1 MTLEGPRIL
10 DKGFS
15 GGVIT
20 NDDPTTASVTGGIIK
35 LSENVFAQQSY
46 YDLAGYTLDD
56 LTAFFAGVTIQEEFQ
71 PHGTMTG
78 WIVDM
83 ITTHQLNSTDIIN
96 AHFDAATLDLP
107 GFNLSTFDMNQV
119 IYARTRTFST
129 SANWTPAIIS
139 EYGRT
144 QWGTCSASTSEKV
157 YLTRIIY
164 TAIPIIA
171 LTVLNVPPCNYVTSI
186 VVGREPDLTFMMR
199 QRRSYEEAT
208 GVSP

>member
-1 MTLEGPRIL
+1 VTLEGPRIL

-20 NDDPTTASVTGGIIK
+20 NLDPSTVTVTGGIIE
-35 LSENVFAQQSY
+35 LSTNVFAIQSY
-46 YDLAGYTLDD
+46 YDLAGYTQND
-56 LTAFFAGVTIQEEFQ
+56 LTAFFAGAVIQEEFA
-71 PHGTMTG
+71 PTGTMSG
-78 WIVDM
+78 FIVDM
-83 ITTHQLNSTDIIN
+83 ITTHQLTAADIIS
-96 AHFDAATLDLP
+96 AHFTDPAATLDLP

-119 IYARTRTFST
+119 IFARTRTFNT
-129 SANWTPAIIS
+129 SAEWSQIS

-144 QWGTCSASTSEKV
+144 QWGTCSAATSEKI

-164 TAIPIIA
+164 TDMDTIPG
-171 LTVLNVPPCNYVTSI
+171 LTFSIPPCNYVTSI

-208 GVSP
+208 GLGS

>member
-164 TAIPIIA
+164 TAIPIIP

-208 GVSP
+208 GFGD

>member
-20 NDDPTTASVTGGIIK
+20 NASPTDVTSTGGISQ
-35 LSENVFAQQSY
+35 LSDNVFVMSSY
-46 YDLAGYTLDD
+46 YDLSGYTLDD
-56 LTAFFAGVTIQEEFQ
+56 LTAFFAGVTIQEEFT

-78 WIVDM
+78 FIVDM
-83 ITTHQLNSTDIIN
+83 VTTHQLSSTDIIN
-96 AHFDAATLDLP
+96 AHFTDPTSTLDLP

-119 IYARTRTFST
+119 IFARTRTFNT
-129 SANWTPAIIS
+129 SAEWGQIS

-144 QWGTCSASTSEKV
+144 QWGTCSAATSEKI

-164 TAIPIIA
+164 TAIPIIPA
-171 LTVLNVPPCNYVTSI
+171 VLNVPPCNYVTSI